1 MKNNYME
8 SRNKDLKEYFNI
20 LEPEFPIWLND
31 YINTK
36 EMLKQQY
43 ISITCGT
50 IYSDLFES
58 EFFFS
63 SLDHAIAVALIIWHF
78 TKDKK
83 QTLSGLFHDIATPV
97 FKHCVD
103 FMNKDYITQESTED
117 LTTQIIENSEE
128 IMTLLQRDKIKLNE
142 IDNYHLYP
150 IADNDTPQ
158 LSSDRLEYSLSNAL
172 FTYKLSDIE
181 KIKEIHKI
189 LLENIRDDNG
199 KFKKIKNIVLGAS
212 FTPTPP
218 YMVIE
223 SLGNWI
229 ENLEF
234 ALKEANSKEEKI
246 DAIMESHLRFEH
258 IHPFSDGNGRV
269 GRALIVL
276 YCLKESIPPVVIEKG
291 QRERYIAAL
300 NNEDK
305 KELKL
310 LGIELSEK
318 EKFRQKLIKDMIRE
332 KRSGEIE
339 R

>member
-1 MKNNYME
+1 MK
-8 SRNKDLKEYFNI
+8 KEYLDDLVVRMAHHSTAIEGNTLTQGETKSILIDDIIPRQMGNREYYEVFNYRKFMKW
-20 LEPEFPIWLND
+20 LGENYKEP
-31 YINTK
+31 
-36 EMLKQQY
+36 M
-43 ISITCGT
+43 SI
-50 IYSDLFES
+50 
-58 EFFFS
+58 
-63 SLDHAIAVALIIWHF
+63 
-78 TKDKK
+78 K
-83 QTLSGLFHDIATPV
+83 
-97 FKHCVD
+97 
-103 FMNKDYITQESTED
+103 
-117 LTTQIIENSEE
+117 
-128 IMTLLQRDKIKLNE
+128 
-142 IDNYHLYP
+142 
-150 IADNDTPQ
+150 
-158 LSSDRLEYSLSNAL
+158 
-172 FTYKLSDIE
+172 

-339 R
+339 K

>member
-1 MKNNYME
+1 MK
-8 SRNKDLKEYFNI
+8 KEYLDDLVVRMAHHSTAIEGNTLTQGETKSILIDDIIPRQMGNREYYEVFNYRKFMKW
-20 LEPEFPIWLND
+20 LGENYKEP
-31 YINTK
+31 
-36 EMLKQQY
+36 M
-43 ISITCGT
+43 SI
-50 IYSDLFES
+50 E
-58 EFFFS
+58 
-63 SLDHAIAVALIIWHF
+63 
-78 TKDKK
+78 
-83 QTLSGLFHDIATPV
+83 
-97 FKHCVD
+97 
-103 FMNKDYITQESTED
+103 
-117 LTTQIIENSEE
+117 
-128 IMTLLQRDKIKLNE
+128 
-142 IDNYHLYP
+142 
-150 IADNDTPQ
+150 
-158 LSSDRLEYSLSNAL
+158 
-172 FTYKLSDIE
+172 
-181 KIKEIHKI
+181 
-189 LLENIRDDNG
+189 
-199 KFKKIKNIVLGAS
+199 KIKNIVLGAS

-269 GRALIVL
+269 GRALVVL